1 MMAQAEEIFAD
12 ERVDYIH
19 IRSAR
24 NNCYQARIDR
34 G

>member
-1 MMAQAEEIFAD
+1 MMGQAEEIFAD
-12 ERVDYIH
+12 PRIAYIH

-34 G
+34 E